1 MPPIEKPVEQ
11 KTPLEIE
18 TDAIVEQFKYT
29 DDDVNKGVKEFLRQM
44 GTCCVGAPSLA
55 L

>member
-1 MPPIEKPVEQ
+1 MPPVETVG

-18 TDAIVEQFKYT
+18 TQAIVEQFKYS
-29 DDDVNKGVKEFLRQM
+29 DDDVNNGVREFLRQM
-44 GTCCVGAPSLA
+44 GMCGAGTPMLC